1 MTDRDDGPISD
12 EEIGKLWARYWTPY
26 SKGRIDVALPRF
38 TRALLRREGE
48 RLVAGLIAGGHTN
61 CENRSDRWEFCQARH
76 SVEAIRRMLGVEEK
90 P

>member
-48 RLVAGLIAGGHTN
+48 RLLQLIDNLLDAETAI
-61 CENRSDRWEFCQARH
+61 D
-76 SVEAIRRMLGVEEK
+76 SVDGKRAICRMLGVEEK

>member
-12 EEIGKLWARYWTPY
+12 REILLLRREMTDFYNGIENTDTLLAF
-26 SKGRIDVALPRF
+26 A
-38 TRALLRREGE
+38 RALLRREGE
-48 RLVAGLIAGGHTN
+48 RLVAGIIAGGHTN

-90 P
+90 